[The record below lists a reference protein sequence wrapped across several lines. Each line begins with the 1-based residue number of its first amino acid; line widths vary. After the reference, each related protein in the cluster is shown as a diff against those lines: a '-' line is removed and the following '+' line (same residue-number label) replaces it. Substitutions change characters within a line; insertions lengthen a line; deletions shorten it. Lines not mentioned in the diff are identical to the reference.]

1 MELRPT
7 EVDWKQVLVRLL
19 MDYQVCGCGFQ
30 GFSGQLMSQKNGTL
44 VCPVCGRTYYVL
56 SNGMDEILL
65 TEGAKLYACQ
75 TGRDA
80 FDKDTV
86 TALWWRTGREK
97 VFTVSRISAGA
108 SGGDCFPME
117 ACVRSGKGR
126 VSQSGTGC
134 RFVLKPGKSGACVW
148 EPVRVR
154 VDPPENRRK
163 GPTDWNRNKTGQEK
177 AESDR

>member
-1 MELRPT
+1 M
-7 EVDWKQVLVRLL
+7 
-19 MDYQVCGCGFQ
+19 
-30 GFSGQLMSQKNGTL
+30 
-44 VCPVCGRTYYVL
+44 L

-86 TALWWRTGREK
+86 TALVVENRQRK

-117 ACVRSGKGR
+117 ACVRSGRAGYPNLER
-126 VSQSGTGC
+126 DAGS
-134 RFVLKPGKSGACVW
+134 F
-148 EPVRVR
+148 
-154 VDPPENRRK
+154 
-163 GPTDWNRNKTGQEK
+163 
-177 AESDR
+177 